1 MPHFPK
7 PPEGSWT
14 EHFGMD
20 TGPVTFEDSISPE
33 YFEVERDAVFG
44 HSWIN
49 VGRVEQAPAG
59 GNYFTRDIVAVHSSV
74 VVARAANESVLA
86 WSYPIAVNPAFLSH
100 ELFDADNIENGLIP
114 LSVDVWEG
122 FVFVNFD
129 DANTTSL
136 GDYLGKFAA
145 GMTGYPFGRM
155 TQVYRYQAHVR
166 SNWKLYIDAFAE
178 FYHAPILHSKQYVS
192 EESNKLK
199 SYGFEALAYDI
210 DGPHGMVSS
219 WGGMAPPKDP
229 MMVKPTERL
238 LRAGNFGPWDK
249 PDFPELDSLPA
260 GLNPTKHKSWG
271 LDSYV
276 LFPNFMIVVWEPGWY
291 LTYHYWPTAY
301 NEHIFEGT
309 LYMPPP
315 KNATERM
322 RQEMAAVTFKEF
334 GLQDCNTLEATQTML
349 ESRAV
354 SRFLLCDQEV
364 LVRHLHAASQ
374 RFVDEVLQR
383 SSSGSPLATHQS

>member
-1 MPHFPK
+1 MLLGLGRDAQMPHFPK

-14 EHFGMD
+14 EHFGLD
-20 TGPVTFEDSISPE
+20 TGPITFEDSISPE
-33 YFEVERDAVFG
+33 YFDVEREAVFG
-44 HSWIN
+44 HAWLN
-49 VGRVEQAPAG
+49 VGRVEQAPVAG
-59 GNYFTRDIVAVHSSV
+59 SYFTRVIEAVRASV
-74 VVARAANESVLA
+74 VVTRAADESMTA
-86 WSYPIAVNPAFLSH
+86 WSSAG
-100 ELFDADNIENGLIP
+100 DGLVP
-114 LSVDVWEG
+114 LQVDVWEG

-129 DANTTSL
+129 DTNTISL

-145 GMTGYPFGRM
+145 GLTGYPFGRM
-155 TQVYRYQAHVR
+155 TQVYQYQAHVR

-192 EESNKLK
+192 DESNKLK

-238 LRAGNFGPWDK
+238 LRSGNFGPWDK
-249 PDFPELDSLPA
+249 PDFPELATLPT

-301 NEHIFEGT
+301 NEHTFEGT

-322 RQEMAAVTFKEF
+322 RQELAAVTFKEF

-354 SRFLLCDQEV
+354 SHFLLCDQEV
-364 LVRHLHAASQ
+364 LVRHLHTASQ
-374 RFVDEVLQR
+374 RFVDEILQR
-383 SSSGSPLATHQS
+383 T